1 MTQMKVDFPL
11 GDRLRRSVLITP
23 GNDMPMLAKSA
34 ACASDVSIL
43 DLEDGVHDDKKE
55 DARACAR
62 AALRDLDW
70 HGKERVVRT
79 NSVLTRDGIEDLRA
93 AVEGGADSVLLAK
106 VRTAAE
112 IVTAA
117 GLLQDFEETAG
128 RTTPV
133 RIWSMIESAS
143 ALQDVDA
150 IAKASP
156 RMTALLFGGG
166 DLGADLGLK
175 RTQLGTE
182 RTLGPVRYEYIYG
195 YSRTI
200 TAARVARLDP
210 INMGFTSVHDLEGT
224 RSDAEFSAQFGFSGT
239 LVLSPRQIPVVHE
252 VFSPSETDLSWAR
265 EILGDFQ
272 TATESNRT
280 VIVVNDE
287 MADGPYVRNASRIVA
302 LDALV
307 RASRG

>member
-1 MTQMKVDFPL
+1 MKVDFPL

-23 GNDMPMLAKSA
+23 GHDMTMLAKA
-34 ACASDVSIL
+34 AASDADVSIL
-43 DLEDGVHDDKKE
+43 DLEDGVHDDLK
-55 DARACAR
+55 DNARATVR
-62 AALRDLDW
+62 SALSDLAW
-70 HGKERVVRT
+70 GVKERVVRT
-79 NSVLTRDGIEDLRA
+79 NSVRTRNGVEDLRA
-93 AVEGGADSVLLAK
+93 AAEGGADSVLLAK

-112 IVTAA
+112 VMTAA
-117 GLLQDFEETAG
+117 GLLQDFEERAG
-128 RTTPV
+128 RAKPV

-143 ALQDVDA
+143 ALHDVDT
-150 IAKASP
+150 IAKAHP

-182 RTLGPVRYEYIYG
+182 RTLGPVRYEYLYG

-200 TAARVARLDP
+200 TAARAAGLDP
-210 INMGFTSVHDLEGT
+210 INMGFTSVHDLDGT
-224 RSDAEFSAQFGFSGT
+224 RRDAEFSAQFGFTGT
-239 LVLSPRQIPVVHE
+239 LVLSPRQIPVVHA
-252 VFSPSETDLSWAR
+252 VFSPSEADLKWAR
-265 EILGDFQ
+265 DILGDFE
-272 TATESNRT
+272 TATDADRT

-287 MADGPYVRNASRIVA
+287 MADGPYVRSASRIVA